1 MSQDQLPEWF
11 ELRGAL
17 ERMAS
22 EGTLLKSVV
31 DRFLNQPQ
39 FEGALSI
46 LLADQLAS
54 ARASAAQLLPVIEQ
68 AYRDHAELSRLAVS
82 DMRATMERDPATDCL
97 STVFLFSKGFHAL
110 EAYRVAHHYW
120 CAGRQGTAL
129 SLSHACSCLLGVDIH
144 PAAKI
149 GAAVM
154 FDHASGIVIGETA
167 EIGDEATLLHGV
179 TLGGNGRHRCDR
191 HPKIGAGTF
200 IGAHASIIGN
210 IRIGKDSII
219 GAGAVVLADVPD
231 NSVAVGVPA
240 KGKARERK
248 PDAEFQPVLAAAGV
262 ADSPSPVFLG

>member
-1 MSQDQLPEWF
+1 
-11 ELRGAL
+11 
-17 ERMAS
+17 
-22 EGTLLKSVV
+22 
-31 DRFLNQPQ
+31 
-39 FEGALSI
+39 
-46 LLADQLAS
+46 
-54 ARASAAQLLPVIEQ
+54 
-68 AYRDHAELSRLAVS
+68 
-82 DMRATMERDPATDCL
+82 
-97 STVFLFSKGFHAL
+97 
-110 EAYRVAHHYW
+110 
-120 CAGRQGTAL
+120 
-129 SLSHACSCLLGVDIH
+129 
-144 PAAKI
+144 
-149 GAAVM
+149 M

-262 ADSPSPVFLG
+262 AGSPSPVFLG

>member
-1 MSQDQLPEWF
+1 
-11 ELRGAL
+11 
-17 ERMAS
+17 
-22 EGTLLKSVV
+22 
-31 DRFLNQPQ
+31 
-39 FEGALSI
+39 
-46 LLADQLAS
+46 
-54 ARASAAQLLPVIEQ
+54 
-68 AYRDHAELSRLAVS
+68 
-82 DMRATMERDPATDCL
+82 MRATMERDPATDCL

-262 ADSPSPVFLG
+262 AGSPSPVFLG